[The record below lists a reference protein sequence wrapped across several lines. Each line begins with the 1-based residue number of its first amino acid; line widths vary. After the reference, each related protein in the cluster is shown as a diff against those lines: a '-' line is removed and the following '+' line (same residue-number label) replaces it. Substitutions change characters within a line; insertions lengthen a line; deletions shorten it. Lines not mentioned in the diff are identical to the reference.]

1 MKNSSQPLTLGLL
14 VSLAVAFVVSWIP
27 NSPVMASLAL
37 FTDPGAMRPWA
48 FLTYPWAVPGNGNAL
63 FFYLLMGLWLWG
75 IGGQLERA
83 TNART
88 YIVLWLGA
96 ALVHGLTYSVVAQGM
111 KEVFLAGPG
120 LPIAFFAVY
129 LGGRYPQ
136 QAISFFGVIPMTMK
150 IVAIL
155 VAVLTFF
162 GYGTGAPM
170 LGLAAAAPLALA
182 WGLGSRQ
189 WQLHPGRSRADI
201 KFERKKEAE
210 FDQFRDEVRRRE
222 IEREEK
228 ERLRRL
234 FESSLDD
241 GDDSAKS
248 R

>member
-1 MKNSSQPLTLGLL
+1 MKNISTPLTLGLL

-27 NSPVMASLAL
+27 DSPLVAMLAM
-37 FTDPGAMRPWA
+37 FTDPAAMRPWT
-48 FLTYPWAVPGNGNAL
+48 FLTYPWAVPGDGNAL
-63 FFYLLMGLWLWG
+63 FFFLLMGLWLWG
-75 IGGQLERA
+75 IGGQIERS

-88 YIVLWLGA
+88 YVALWLGA
-96 ALVHGLTYSVVAQGM
+96 TVVHGLTYFLVAQGL
-111 KEVFLAGPG
+111 KDHFLAGPG
-120 LPIAFFAVY
+120 LPVAFFAVY
-129 LGGRYPQ
+129 LGGRYPNQ
-136 QAISFFGVIPMTMK
+136 GVSFFGIIPMTMK
-150 IVAIL
+150 IVAIV

-170 LGLAAAAPLALA
+170 LGLAAVAPLALA

-189 WQLHPGRSRADI
+189 WQLHPGRSRADV

-234 FESSLDD
+234 FESSLDN